1 MFFLRRIYNP
11 PPRTTRRLAEV
22 LQLQDPV
29 PEDVYDLGLSSV
41 RDPLSFRPM
50 EVHVPVQPQ
59 GGLVAVYEPQE
70 RLEAHV
76 GGVVAVA
83 EPEGRGMGDEDLRRR
98 ASDEVAGHDPRG
110 QRPCPAAH
118 LAL

>member
-41 RDPLSFRPM
+41 RDPLSFRPV
-50 EVHVPVQPQ
+50 EVHVPVHPQ
-59 GGLVAVYEPQE
+59 GRLVAVHEPQE

-76 GGVVAVA
+76 RGVLAVA
-83 EPEGRGMGDEDLRRR
+83 ESEGRGVGDEDLRYR
-98 ASDEVAGHDPRG
+98 ASDEAAAHYPRR
-110 QRPCPAAH
+110 QRPRPAA
-118 LAL
+118 